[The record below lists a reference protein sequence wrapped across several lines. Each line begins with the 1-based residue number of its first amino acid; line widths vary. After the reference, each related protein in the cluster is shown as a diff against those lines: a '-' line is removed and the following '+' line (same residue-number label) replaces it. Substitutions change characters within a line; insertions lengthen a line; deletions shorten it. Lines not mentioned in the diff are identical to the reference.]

1 MSSDPNIAKQRLEVA
16 ALRAMA
22 HPVYE
27 ASTLET
33 YYGGVAQ
40 QYAARTAEA
49 QANIDKQLTGINA
62 VYEKNPFVLS
72 AFNKAKL
79 DKKWADEDKRR
90 SLGMINWINQA
101 ENPALTAQRR
111 AKELAD
117 TTMSGLAPSVRMLY
131 NADGTRR
138 SVEDIGK
145 STAFVRNGM
154 SWSDPNNPDPYNQV
168 SGLARTLE
176 TSTWKTDVVAFGQQ
190 AKDAEDSRIK
200 ERDVSRAYQ
209 DMRFSQMKADKM
221 SIAGEILNTYKGPDQ
236 IERPL

>member
-1 MSSDPNIAKQRLEVA
+1 MSNDPNIAKQRLEVA

-22 HPVYE
+22 RPVYE
-27 ASTLET
+27 TSTLET

-40 QYAARTAEA
+40 QYSARTAEA

-62 VYEKNPFVLS
+62 VYEQNPFVLS
-72 AFNKAKL
+72 AFNKENL
-79 DKKWADEDKRR
+79 DKKWKEEDKRR

-101 ENPALTAQRR
+101 ENPALTVQRR

-117 TTMSGLAPSVRMLY
+117 ATMAGLTPSTRMLY

-154 SWSDPNNPDPYNQV
+154 SWSDPNNPDPYNKV

-176 TSTWKTDVVAFGQQ
+176 TSTWKADVVAFGQQ
-190 AKDAEDSRIK
+190 AKDAEESRIK

-209 DMRFSQMKADKM
+209 DMRFNQMKVDKM
-221 SIAGEILNTYKGPDQ
+221 SIANETLNTYKGPDQ